1 MLVKKH
7 RHVVKENM
15 VPFLCFSGRA
25 FSPRVEI
32 QKQLLSN
39 FVTGILQEVRK
50 KATSTRFVDFGK
62 ELPIWYFGGSFPHSL
77 FFSAADEKKQDT
89 LVKSLTVRKENK
101 QKLKLSR
108 KFFPKHQNNIKEQKT
123 NLQEK
128 NLRQC

>member
-1 MLVKKH
+1 L
-7 RHVVKENM
+7 
-15 VPFLCFSGRA
+15 
-25 FSPRVEI
+25 
-32 QKQLLSN
+32 
-39 FVTGILQEVRK
+39 LQELFKKSEK
-50 KATSTRFVDFGK
+50 KAISTRFVDFGK

-128 NLRQC
+128 KLRQC